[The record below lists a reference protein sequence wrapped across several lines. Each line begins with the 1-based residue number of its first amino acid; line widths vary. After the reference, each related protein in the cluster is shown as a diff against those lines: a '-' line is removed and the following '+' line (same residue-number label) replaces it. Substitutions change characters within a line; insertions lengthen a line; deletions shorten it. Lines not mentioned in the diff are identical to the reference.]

1 MSVKSSNKK
10 SFNLKKLVNK
20 TGRMVLKIPKAC
32 WNCISKRNKKYVF
45 NILLILRL
53 SLLGISFQHSAD
65 KLKMFISLHSK
76 DLCAFLFFHIPQLQ
90 LDFVEENKGSMLDF
104 LLPLLLKVCSG
115 VHYCLRSLL
124 LFPAFQNWFILKE
137 TDSIFV
143 TWTSSLCS
151 ETPNVI

>member
-1 MSVKSSNKK
+1 M
-10 SFNLKKLVNK
+10 KKLVNK
-20 TGRMVLKIPKAC
+20 TGRMVWKIPKAC

-90 LDFVEENKGSMLDF
+90 LDFVEENKGSTLDF
-104 LLPLLLKVCSG
+104 FFHYYLKSVQG
-115 VHYCLRSLL
+115 
-124 LFPAFQNWFILKE
+124 FTTA
-137 TDSIFV
+137 
-143 TWTSSLCS
+143 
-151 ETPNVI
+151 